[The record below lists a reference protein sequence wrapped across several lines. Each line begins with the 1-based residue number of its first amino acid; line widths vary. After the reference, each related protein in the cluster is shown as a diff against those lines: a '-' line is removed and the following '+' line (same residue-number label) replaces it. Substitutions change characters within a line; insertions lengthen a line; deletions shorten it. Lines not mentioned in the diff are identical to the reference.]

1 MEREDREDRED
12 KAVMASNL
20 QHPAE
25 GEETELK
32 KFEDILAE
40 CIDDIRA
47 GKASVED
54 CLNRYPSTREQL
66 EPLLRIALEIREPP
80 NVKPS
85 PSFKMKA
92 RVRLMDQTRGRQ
104 PATRWPWFP
113 YDGQAKPVAYMKR
126 FSTSVAGVILAIVLA
141 VFGLGA
147 GTAYASQASLPGDTL
162 YPIKLATEQAGMMLM
177 GDDVARAERALS
189 FANKRVREMEALAEK
204 GRPQDLDLAV
214 EKYGYALNV
223 TLAEVEQ
230 ADGRGLAT
238 ENITVLVAEATARHL
253 LVLDDVWDMVP
264 DEAKMAIAHAGNM
277 SETGRE
283 HALAA
288 LAKNDTIGATEMNL
302 AAMEGR
308 LNRVRAKVQNT
319 EAVQIALQQFETM
332 FEFAEE
338 ISQIAQGIG
347 LNATE
352 VEELVAEAT
361 SRHLGVLAEVYGE
374 VPEQAQPA
382 IERVMA
388 NLMVRHQRRVQE
400 LEQQGASVPP
410 SPAMPDS
417 IWERVEERIQE
428 QQSMQEQQM
437 EGIGGGTTSSGPGVS
452 NGVQRG

>member
-1 MEREDREDRED
+1 LR
-12 KAVMASNL
+12 
-20 QHPAE
+20 
-25 GEETELK
+25 

-40 CIDDIRA
+40 CIDDVKA

-66 EPLLRIALEIREPP
+66 EPLLRIALEIRERPDA
-80 NVKPS
+80 KPS

-92 RVRLMDQTRGRQ
+92 RVRLMYQIHGRQ
-104 PATRWPWFP
+104 AETRWPWRR
-113 YDGQAKPVAYMKR
+113 YHSQMKPVAYIKR
-126 FSTSVAGVILAIVLA
+126 FSMSMAGVILAIVLA

-189 FANKRVREMEALAEK
+189 LANKRVREMEALAEK
-204 GRPQDLDLAV
+204 GRPQDLGLAA
-214 EKYGYALNV
+214 EKYGYALNM

-238 ENITVLVAEATARHL
+238 ENITALVAEATAKHL
-253 LVLDDVWDMVP
+253 LILDEVWDTVP
-264 DEAKMAIAHAGNM
+264 DQAKTAIAHARNM

-283 HALAA
+283 HALAV
-288 LAKNDTIGATEMNL
+288 LAKNDTVGATEMNI

-319 EAVQIALQQFETM
+319 EAVQIALQQFEAM
-332 FEFAEE
+332 SEFGEE
-338 ISQIAQGIG
+338 ISQIAHEVG

-361 SRHLGVLAEVYGE
+361 SRHLEVLAEVYDN

-382 IERVMA
+382 IEIVMSR
-388 NLMVRHQRRVQE
+388 MMIRHQRRVQA
-400 LEQQGASVPP
+400 LEQSGAKVPP
-410 SPAMPDS
+410 SPAIPER
-417 IWERVEERIQE
+417 IQERVEERVQEQEGLQE
-428 QQSMQEQQM
+428 QQQQQQM
-437 EGIGGGTTSSGPGVS
+437 EGITGGTTSPGSGVS
-452 NGVQRG
+452 DGVHRGQ

>member
-1 MEREDREDRED
+1 MR
-12 KAVMASNL
+12 
-20 QHPAE
+20 
-25 GEETELK
+25 

-40 CIDDIRA
+40 CIDDIKA

-66 EPLLRIALEIREPP
+66 EPLLRIALEIREPSDA
-80 NVKPS
+80 KPS

-92 RVRLMDQTRGRQ
+92 RVRLMYQIHGRQ
-104 PATRWPWFP
+104 AETRWPWRSCHS
-113 YDGQAKPVAYMKR
+113 QMKPVAYIKR
-126 FSTSVAGVILAIVLA
+126 FSMSMAGVILAIVLA

-177 GDDVARAERALS
+177 GDDVARVERALS
-189 FANKRVREMEALAEK
+189 LANKRVREMEALAEK
-204 GRPQDLDLAV
+204 GRPQDLDLAA
-214 EKYGYALNV
+214 EKYGYALNM

-238 ENITVLVAEATARHL
+238 ENITALVAEATARHL
-253 LVLDDVWDMVP
+253 LMLDDVWDMVP
-264 DEAKMAIAHAGNM
+264 DEAKTAIAHARNM

-288 LAKNDTIGATEMNL
+288 LAKNDTVGATEMNL

-319 EAVQIALQQFETM
+319 EAVQIALQQFEAM
-332 FEFAEE
+332 SEFGEE

-361 SRHLGVLAEVYGE
+361 SRHLGVLAEVYDE
-374 VPEQAQPA
+374 VSEQAQPA

-388 NLMVRHQRRVQE
+388 NLMIRHQRRVQE
-400 LEQQGASVPP
+400 LEQSGAKVPP
-410 SPAMPDS
+410 SPAIPER
-417 IWERVEERIQE
+417 IQERVEERVQEQEGLQE
-428 QQSMQEQQM
+428 QQQEQQM
-437 EGIGGGTTSSGPGVS
+437 EGITGGTISPGSGVS
-452 NGVQRG
+452 DGVHRGQ

>member
-1 MEREDREDRED
+1 LR
-12 KAVMASNL
+12 
-20 QHPAE
+20 
-25 GEETELK
+25 

-40 CIDDIRA
+40 CIDDIKA

-54 CLNRYPSTREQL
+54 CLNRYPSTRGQL

-80 NVKPS
+80 DAKPS

-92 RVRLMDQTRGRQ
+92 RVRLMEQTRGRQ

-113 YDGQAKPVAYMKR
+113 YDGQAKPVTYIRR

-189 FANKRVREMEALAEK
+189 LANKRVREMEALAEK
-204 GRPQDLDLAV
+204 GRPQDLGLAA
-214 EKYGYALNV
+214 EKYGYALNM

-238 ENITVLVAEATARHL
+238 ENITALVAEATAKHL
-253 LVLDDVWDMVP
+253 LILDEVWDTVP
-264 DEAKMAIAHAGNM
+264 DQAKTAIAHARNM

-283 HALAA
+283 HALAV
-288 LAKNDTIGATEMNL
+288 LAKNDTVGATEMNI

-319 EAVQIALQQFETM
+319 EAVQIALQQFEAM
-332 FEFAEE
+332 SEFGEE
-338 ISQIAQGIG
+338 ISQIAHEVG

-361 SRHLGVLAEVYGE
+361 SRHLEVLAEVYDN

-382 IERVMA
+382 IEIVMSR
-388 NLMVRHQRRVQE
+388 MMIRHQRRVQA
-400 LEQQGASVPP
+400 LEQSGAKVPP
-410 SPAMPDS
+410 SPAIPER
-417 IWERVEERIQE
+417 IQERVEERVQEQEGLQE
-428 QQSMQEQQM
+428 QQQQQQM
-437 EGIGGGTTSSGPGVS
+437 EGITGGTTSPGSGVS
-452 NGVQRG
+452 DGVHRGQ